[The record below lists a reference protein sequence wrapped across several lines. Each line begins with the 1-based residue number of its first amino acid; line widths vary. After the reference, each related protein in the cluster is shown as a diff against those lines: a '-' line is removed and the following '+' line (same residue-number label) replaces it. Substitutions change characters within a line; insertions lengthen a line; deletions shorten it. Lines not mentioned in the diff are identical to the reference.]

1 MKKAKYIILLSL
13 TILLTGCVKSN
24 TSMTINKDKSM
35 SLTSEVLISD
45 KLLDKESKLIIKDE
59 KEKLQKKNMTVEEIK
74 NSNGYSGFSVT
85 KKYGNI
91 DKNSKE
97 EYKEIIISNFFD
109 DKFDDSVLF
118 QVKKGLFKNVYT
130 ANYKFEVDNDDFVE
144 NNNSNETVIDDTTNT
159 PTVENGTTNVIDNTN
174 NVDGTNNNTE
184 KDISDNADLIKL
196 ASEVK
201 FKFSVNLPYK
211 VLESNATKKSD
222 DGKKLE
228 WDLNSNDAVKIN
240 YSFELYN
247 MNNIYMAIG
256 ISIGTIILLIVLII
270 IKNIIVEPV
279 YTDYNIALS
288 YTGEVKK
295 DEQKDMKI
303 TISSAMGKN
312 YEHTRIIANA
322 TTPSGGT
329 VNLFATDS
337 QGLEHDIIQNGWG
350 NASGD
355 PIGGVDVKKELNVRG
370 LFNVAGD
377 YSITLSLINRDDS
390 DAVIESKA
398 FTIAVT
404 EKNTAPTEPENV
416 EQVKPEEKPE
426 NNEEKI
432 NKKSIFFKLVIDFT

>member
-45 KLLDKESKLIIKDE
+45 KLLDKESRLIIKDE
-59 KEKLQKKNMTVEEIK
+59 KDKLQKKNMTVEEIK

-85 KKYGNI
+85 KKYSNI

-144 NNNSNETVIDDTTNT
+144 DKNSNETVIDDATNT

-270 IKNIIVEPV
+270 IKNIIVQ
-279 YTDYNIALS
+279 
-288 YTGEVKK
+288 KK
-295 DEQKDMKI
+295 REK
-303 TISSAMGKN
+303 ISSRPILREYDPSIEDELLEKTN
-312 YEHTRIIANA
+312 INDDESSISSVSVNSNVNTESERVYEKLEQTQIINI
-322 TTPSGGT
+322 P
-329 VNLFATDS
+329 D
-337 QGLEHDIIQNGWG
+337 DI
-350 NASGD
+350 
-355 PIGGVDVKKELNVRG
+355 K
-370 LFNVAGD
+370 
-377 YSITLSLINRDDS
+377 
-390 DAVIESKA
+390 
-398 FTIAVT
+398 
-404 EKNTAPTEPENV
+404 
-416 EQVKPEEKPE
+416 
-426 NNEEKI
+426 
-432 NKKSIFFKLVIDFT
+432 

>member
-45 KLLDKESKLIIKDE
+45 KLLDKESRLIIKDE
-59 KEKLQKKNMTVEEIK
+59 KDKLQKKNMTVEEIK
-74 NSNGYSGFSVT
+74 DSNGYSGFSVT

-97 EYKEIIISNFFD
+97 EYKEIIISNFYD

-144 NNNSNETVIDDTTNT
+144 ENNSNETVIDDTTNT

-256 ISIGTIILLIVLII
+256 ISVGAIILLIVLII
-270 IKNIIVEPV
+270 IKNKIVQ
-279 YTDYNIALS
+279 
-288 YTGEVKK
+288 KK
-295 DEQKDMKI
+295 REK
-303 TISSAMGKN
+303 ISSRPILKEYDPSIEDELLEKTN
-312 YEHTRIIANA
+312 VNDDESSISSVSVNSNVNTESERVYEKLEQTQIINI
-322 TTPSGGT
+322 P
-329 VNLFATDS
+329 D
-337 QGLEHDIIQNGWG
+337 DI
-350 NASGD
+350 
-355 PIGGVDVKKELNVRG
+355 K
-370 LFNVAGD
+370 
-377 YSITLSLINRDDS
+377 
-390 DAVIESKA
+390 
-398 FTIAVT
+398 
-404 EKNTAPTEPENV
+404 
-416 EQVKPEEKPE
+416 
-426 NNEEKI
+426 
-432 NKKSIFFKLVIDFT
+432 

>member
-45 KLLDKESKLIIKDE
+45 KLLDKESRLIIKDE

-74 NSNGYSGFSVT
+74 DSNGYSGFSVT

-144 NNNSNETVIDDTTNT
+144 ENNSNETVIDDTTNT

-256 ISIGTIILLIVLII
+256 ISIGAIILLIVLII
-270 IKNIIVEPV
+270 IKNKIVQ
-279 YTDYNIALS
+279 
-288 YTGEVKK
+288 KK
-295 DEQKDMKI
+295 REK
-303 TISSAMGKN
+303 ISSRPILREYDPSIEDELLEKTN
-312 YEHTRIIANA
+312 VNDDESSISSVSVNSNVNTESERVYEKLEQTQIINI
-322 TTPSGGT
+322 P
-329 VNLFATDS
+329 D
-337 QGLEHDIIQNGWG
+337 DI
-350 NASGD
+350 
-355 PIGGVDVKKELNVRG
+355 K
-370 LFNVAGD
+370 
-377 YSITLSLINRDDS
+377 
-390 DAVIESKA
+390 
-398 FTIAVT
+398 
-404 EKNTAPTEPENV
+404 
-416 EQVKPEEKPE
+416 
-426 NNEEKI
+426 
-432 NKKSIFFKLVIDFT
+432 

>member
-45 KLLDKESKLIIKDE
+45 KLLDKESRLIIKDE
-59 KEKLQKKNMTVEEIK
+59 KDKLQKKNMTVEEIK
-74 NSNGYSGFSVT
+74 DSNGYSGFSVT

-144 NNNSNETVIDDTTNT
+144 DKNSNETVIDDTTNT
-159 PTVENGTTNVIDNTN
+159 PTVENDTTNVIDNTN
-174 NVDGTNNNTE
+174 NVDGANNNTE

-211 VLESNATKKSD
+211 ALESNATKKSD

-270 IKNIIVEPV
+270 IKNIIVQ
-279 YTDYNIALS
+279 
-288 YTGEVKK
+288 KK
-295 DEQKDMKI
+295 REK
-303 TISSAMGKN
+303 ISSRPILREYDPSIEDELLEKTN
-312 YEHTRIIANA
+312 VNDYESSISNVSVNSNVNTESERVYEKLEQTQIINI
-322 TTPSGGT
+322 P
-329 VNLFATDS
+329 D
-337 QGLEHDIIQNGWG
+337 DI
-350 NASGD
+350 
-355 PIGGVDVKKELNVRG
+355 K
-370 LFNVAGD
+370 
-377 YSITLSLINRDDS
+377 
-390 DAVIESKA
+390 
-398 FTIAVT
+398 
-404 EKNTAPTEPENV
+404 
-416 EQVKPEEKPE
+416 
-426 NNEEKI
+426 
-432 NKKSIFFKLVIDFT
+432 

>member
-45 KLLDKESKLIIKDE
+45 KLLDKESRLIIKDE
-59 KEKLQKKNMTVEEIK
+59 KDKLQKKNMTVEEIK

-174 NVDGTNNNTE
+174 NVDGTNNNTG

-256 ISIGTIILLIVLII
+256 ISIGTIMLLIVLII
-270 IKNIIVEPV
+270 IKNKIVQ
-279 YTDYNIALS
+279 
-288 YTGEVKK
+288 KK
-295 DEQKDMKI
+295 REK
-303 TISSAMGKN
+303 ISSRPILKEYDPSIEDELLGKTN
-312 YEHTRIIANA
+312 VNDYESSISSVSVNSNVNTESERVYEKLEQTQIINI
-322 TTPSGGT
+322 P
-329 VNLFATDS
+329 D
-337 QGLEHDIIQNGWG
+337 DI
-350 NASGD
+350 
-355 PIGGVDVKKELNVRG
+355 K
-370 LFNVAGD
+370 
-377 YSITLSLINRDDS
+377 
-390 DAVIESKA
+390 
-398 FTIAVT
+398 
-404 EKNTAPTEPENV
+404 
-416 EQVKPEEKPE
+416 
-426 NNEEKI
+426 
-432 NKKSIFFKLVIDFT
+432 

>member
-45 KLLDKESKLIIKDE
+45 KLLDKESRLIIKDE

-74 NSNGYSGFSVT
+74 DSNGYSGFSVT

-144 NNNSNETVIDDTTNT
+144 DNNSNETVIDDTTNT

-256 ISIGTIILLIVLII
+256 ISIGAIILLIVLII
-270 IKNIIVEPV
+270 IKNKIVQ
-279 YTDYNIALS
+279 
-288 YTGEVKK
+288 KK
-295 DEQKDMKI
+295 REK
-303 TISSAMGKN
+303 ISSRPILREYDPSIEDELLEKTN
-312 YEHTRIIANA
+312 VNDDESSISSVSVKSNVNTESERVYEKLEQTQIINI
-322 TTPSGGT
+322 P
-329 VNLFATDS
+329 D
-337 QGLEHDIIQNGWG
+337 DI
-350 NASGD
+350 
-355 PIGGVDVKKELNVRG
+355 K
-370 LFNVAGD
+370 
-377 YSITLSLINRDDS
+377 
-390 DAVIESKA
+390 
-398 FTIAVT
+398 
-404 EKNTAPTEPENV
+404 
-416 EQVKPEEKPE
+416 
-426 NNEEKI
+426 
-432 NKKSIFFKLVIDFT
+432 

>member
-45 KLLDKESKLIIKDE
+45 KLLDKESRLIIKDE

-74 NSNGYSGFSVT
+74 DSNGYSGFSVT

-144 NNNSNETVIDDTTNT
+144 ENNSNETVIDDTTNT

-256 ISIGTIILLIVLII
+256 ISIGAIILLIVLII
-270 IKNIIVEPV
+270 IKNKIVQ
-279 YTDYNIALS
+279 
-288 YTGEVKK
+288 KK
-295 DEQKDMKI
+295 REK
-303 TISSAMGKN
+303 ISSRPILKEYDPSIEDELLEKTN
-312 YEHTRIIANA
+312 VNDDESSSSSVSVKSNVNTESERVYEKLEQTQIINI
-322 TTPSGGT
+322 P
-329 VNLFATDS
+329 D
-337 QGLEHDIIQNGWG
+337 DI
-350 NASGD
+350 
-355 PIGGVDVKKELNVRG
+355 K
-370 LFNVAGD
+370 
-377 YSITLSLINRDDS
+377 
-390 DAVIESKA
+390 
-398 FTIAVT
+398 
-404 EKNTAPTEPENV
+404 
-416 EQVKPEEKPE
+416 
-426 NNEEKI
+426 
-432 NKKSIFFKLVIDFT
+432 

>member
-45 KLLDKESKLIIKDE
+45 KLLDKESRLIIKDE
-59 KEKLQKKNMTVEEIK
+59 KDKLQKKNMTVEEIK

-144 NNNSNETVIDDTTNT
+144 DKNSNETVIDDTTNT
-159 PTVENGTTNVIDNTN
+159 PTVENDTTNVIDNTN

-184 KDISDNADLIKL
+184 KDISDNDDLIKL

-256 ISIGTIILLIVLII
+256 ISIGAVILLIVLII
-270 IKNIIVEPV
+270 IKNKIVQ
-279 YTDYNIALS
+279 
-288 YTGEVKK
+288 KK
-295 DEQKDMKI
+295 REK
-303 TISSAMGKN
+303 ISSRPILREYDPSIEDELLGKTN
-312 YEHTRIIANA
+312 VNDYESGISSVSVNSNVNTESERVYEKLEQTQIINI
-322 TTPSGGT
+322 P
-329 VNLFATDS
+329 D
-337 QGLEHDIIQNGWG
+337 DI
-350 NASGD
+350 
-355 PIGGVDVKKELNVRG
+355 K
-370 LFNVAGD
+370 
-377 YSITLSLINRDDS
+377 
-390 DAVIESKA
+390 
-398 FTIAVT
+398 
-404 EKNTAPTEPENV
+404 
-416 EQVKPEEKPE
+416 
-426 NNEEKI
+426 
-432 NKKSIFFKLVIDFT
+432 

>member
-45 KLLDKESKLIIKDE
+45 KLLDKESRLIIKDE

-74 NSNGYSGFSVT
+74 DSNGYSGFSVT

-97 EYKEIIISNFFD
+97 EYKEIIISNFYD

-144 NNNSNETVIDDTTNT
+144 ENNSNETVINDTTNT

-247 MNNIYMAIG
+247 MNNIYMAMG
-256 ISIGTIILLIVLII
+256 ISIGAIILLIVLII
-270 IKNIIVEPV
+270 IKNKIVQ
-279 YTDYNIALS
+279 
-288 YTGEVKK
+288 KK
-295 DEQKDMKI
+295 REK
-303 TISSAMGKN
+303 ISSRPILREYDPSIEDELLEKTN
-312 YEHTRIIANA
+312 VNDDESSISSVSVNSNVNTESERVYEKLEQTQIINI
-322 TTPSGGT
+322 P
-329 VNLFATDS
+329 D
-337 QGLEHDIIQNGWG
+337 DI
-350 NASGD
+350 
-355 PIGGVDVKKELNVRG
+355 K
-370 LFNVAGD
+370 
-377 YSITLSLINRDDS
+377 
-390 DAVIESKA
+390 
-398 FTIAVT
+398 
-404 EKNTAPTEPENV
+404 
-416 EQVKPEEKPE
+416 
-426 NNEEKI
+426 
-432 NKKSIFFKLVIDFT
+432 

>member
-45 KLLDKESKLIIKDE
+45 KLLDKESRLIIKDE
-59 KEKLQKKNMTVEEIK
+59 KDKLQKKNMTVEEIK
-74 NSNGYSGFSVT
+74 DSNGYSGFSVT

-130 ANYKFEVDNDDFVE
+130 ANYKFEVDNDDFVKD
-144 NNNSNETVIDDTTNT
+144 NNSNETIIDDTTNT
-159 PTVENGTTNVIDNTN
+159 LTVENGTTNVIDNTN

-256 ISIGTIILLIVLII
+256 ISIGAIILLIVLII
-270 IKNIIVEPV
+270 IKNKIVQ
-279 YTDYNIALS
+279 
-288 YTGEVKK
+288 KK
-295 DEQKDMKI
+295 REK
-303 TISSAMGKN
+303 ISSRPILKEYDPSIEDELLGKTN
-312 YEHTRIIANA
+312 VNDYESSISSVSVNSNVNTESERVYEKLEQTQIINI
-322 TTPSGGT
+322 P
-329 VNLFATDS
+329 D
-337 QGLEHDIIQNGWG
+337 DI
-350 NASGD
+350 
-355 PIGGVDVKKELNVRG
+355 K
-370 LFNVAGD
+370 
-377 YSITLSLINRDDS
+377 
-390 DAVIESKA
+390 
-398 FTIAVT
+398 
-404 EKNTAPTEPENV
+404 
-416 EQVKPEEKPE
+416 
-426 NNEEKI
+426 
-432 NKKSIFFKLVIDFT
+432 

>member
-45 KLLDKESKLIIKDE
+45 KLLDKENGLIIKDE

-74 NSNGYSGFSVT
+74 DSNGYSGFSVT

-97 EYKEIIISNFFD
+97 EYKEIIISNFYD

-144 NNNSNETVIDDTTNT
+144 ENNSNETVIDDTTNT

-256 ISIGTIILLIVLII
+256 ISIGAIILLIVLII
-270 IKNIIVEPV
+270 IKNKIVQ
-279 YTDYNIALS
+279 
-288 YTGEVKK
+288 KK
-295 DEQKDMKI
+295 REK
-303 TISSAMGKN
+303 ISSRPILREYDPSIEDELLEKTN
-312 YEHTRIIANA
+312 VNDDESSISSVSVNSNVNTESERVYEKLEQTQIINI
-322 TTPSGGT
+322 P
-329 VNLFATDS
+329 D
-337 QGLEHDIIQNGWG
+337 DI
-350 NASGD
+350 
-355 PIGGVDVKKELNVRG
+355 K
-370 LFNVAGD
+370 
-377 YSITLSLINRDDS
+377 
-390 DAVIESKA
+390 
-398 FTIAVT
+398 
-404 EKNTAPTEPENV
+404 
-416 EQVKPEEKPE
+416 
-426 NNEEKI
+426 
-432 NKKSIFFKLVIDFT
+432 

>member
-45 KLLDKESKLIIKDE
+45 KLLDKENRLIIKDE

-74 NSNGYSGFSVT
+74 DSNGYSGFSVT

-130 ANYKFEVDNDDFVE
+130 ANYKFEIDNDDFVE
-144 NNNSNETVIDDTTNT
+144 ENNSNETVIDDTTNT

-256 ISIGTIILLIVLII
+256 ISIGAIILLIVLII
-270 IKNIIVEPV
+270 IKNKIVQ
-279 YTDYNIALS
+279 
-288 YTGEVKK
+288 KK
-295 DEQKDMKI
+295 REK
-303 TISSAMGKN
+303 ISSRPILKEYDPSIEDELLEKTN
-312 YEHTRIIANA
+312 VNDDESSISSVSVNSNVNTESERVYEKLEQTQIINI
-322 TTPSGGT
+322 P
-329 VNLFATDS
+329 D
-337 QGLEHDIIQNGWG
+337 DI
-350 NASGD
+350 
-355 PIGGVDVKKELNVRG
+355 K
-370 LFNVAGD
+370 
-377 YSITLSLINRDDS
+377 
-390 DAVIESKA
+390 
-398 FTIAVT
+398 
-404 EKNTAPTEPENV
+404 
-416 EQVKPEEKPE
+416 
-426 NNEEKI
+426 
-432 NKKSIFFKLVIDFT
+432 

>member
-45 KLLDKESKLIIKDE
+45 KLLDKESRLIIKDE
-59 KEKLQKKNMTVEEIK
+59 KDKLQKKNMTVEEIK
-74 NSNGYSGFSVT
+74 DSNGYSGFSVT

-144 NNNSNETVIDDTTNT
+144 DNNSNETVIDDTTNT

-256 ISIGTIILLIVLII
+256 ISIGAIILLIVLII
-270 IKNIIVEPV
+270 IKNKIVQ
-279 YTDYNIALS
+279 
-288 YTGEVKK
+288 KK
-295 DEQKDMKI
+295 REK
-303 TISSAMGKN
+303 ISSRPILREYDPSIEDELLEKTN
-312 YEHTRIIANA
+312 VNDDESSISSVSVNSNVNTESERVYEKLEQTQIINI
-322 TTPSGGT
+322 P
-329 VNLFATDS
+329 D
-337 QGLEHDIIQNGWG
+337 DI
-350 NASGD
+350 
-355 PIGGVDVKKELNVRG
+355 K
-370 LFNVAGD
+370 
-377 YSITLSLINRDDS
+377 
-390 DAVIESKA
+390 
-398 FTIAVT
+398 
-404 EKNTAPTEPENV
+404 
-416 EQVKPEEKPE
+416 
-426 NNEEKI
+426 
-432 NKKSIFFKLVIDFT
+432 

>member
-144 NNNSNETVIDDTTNT
+144 DKNSNETVIDDTTNT

-256 ISIGTIILLIVLII
+256 ISIGAIILLIVLII
-270 IKNIIVEPV
+270 IKNKIVQ
-279 YTDYNIALS
+279 
-288 YTGEVKK
+288 KK
-295 DEQKDMKI
+295 REK
-303 TISSAMGKN
+303 ISSRPILKEYDPSIEDELLGKTN
-312 YEHTRIIANA
+312 VNDYESSISSVSVNSNVNTESERVYEKLEQTQIINI
-322 TTPSGGT
+322 P
-329 VNLFATDS
+329 D
-337 QGLEHDIIQNGWG
+337 DI
-350 NASGD
+350 
-355 PIGGVDVKKELNVRG
+355 K
-370 LFNVAGD
+370 
-377 YSITLSLINRDDS
+377 
-390 DAVIESKA
+390 
-398 FTIAVT
+398 
-404 EKNTAPTEPENV
+404 
-416 EQVKPEEKPE
+416 
-426 NNEEKI
+426 
-432 NKKSIFFKLVIDFT
+432 

>member
-45 KLLDKESKLIIKDE
+45 KLLDKESRLIIKDE
-59 KEKLQKKNMTVEEIK
+59 KDKLQKKNMTVEEIK

-174 NVDGTNNNTE
+174 NVDGTNNNTG

-270 IKNIIVEPV
+270 IKNKIVQ
-279 YTDYNIALS
+279 
-288 YTGEVKK
+288 KK
-295 DEQKDMKI
+295 REK
-303 TISSAMGKN
+303 ISSRPILREYDPSIEDELLGKTN
-312 YEHTRIIANA
+312 VNDYESSISSVSVNSNVNTESERVYEKLEQTQIINI
-322 TTPSGGT
+322 P
-329 VNLFATDS
+329 D
-337 QGLEHDIIQNGWG
+337 DI
-350 NASGD
+350 
-355 PIGGVDVKKELNVRG
+355 K
-370 LFNVAGD
+370 
-377 YSITLSLINRDDS
+377 
-390 DAVIESKA
+390 
-398 FTIAVT
+398 
-404 EKNTAPTEPENV
+404 
-416 EQVKPEEKPE
+416 
-426 NNEEKI
+426 
-432 NKKSIFFKLVIDFT
+432 

>member
-45 KLLDKESKLIIKDE
+45 KLLDKESRLIIKDE
-59 KEKLQKKNMTVEEIK
+59 KDKLQKKNMTVEEIK

-144 NNNSNETVIDDTTNT
+144 DKNSNETVIDDTANT

-270 IKNIIVEPV
+270 IKNKIVQ
-279 YTDYNIALS
+279 
-288 YTGEVKK
+288 KK
-295 DEQKDMKI
+295 REK
-303 TISSAMGKN
+303 ISSRPILREYDPSIEDELSGKTN
-312 YEHTRIIANA
+312 VNDYESSISSVSVNSNVNTESERVYEKLEQTQIINI
-322 TTPSGGT
+322 P
-329 VNLFATDS
+329 D
-337 QGLEHDIIQNGWG
+337 DI
-350 NASGD
+350 
-355 PIGGVDVKKELNVRG
+355 K
-370 LFNVAGD
+370 
-377 YSITLSLINRDDS
+377 
-390 DAVIESKA
+390 
-398 FTIAVT
+398 
-404 EKNTAPTEPENV
+404 
-416 EQVKPEEKPE
+416 
-426 NNEEKI
+426 
-432 NKKSIFFKLVIDFT
+432 

>member
-45 KLLDKESKLIIKDE
+45 KLLDKESRLIIKDE
-59 KEKLQKKNMTVEEIK
+59 KDKLQKKNMTVEEIK
-74 NSNGYSGFSVT
+74 DSNGYSGFSVT

-97 EYKEIIISNFFD
+97 EYKEIIISNFYD

-144 NNNSNETVIDDTTNT
+144 ENNSNETVIDDTTNT

-256 ISIGTIILLIVLII
+256 ISIGAIILLIVLII
-270 IKNIIVEPV
+270 IKNKIVQ
-279 YTDYNIALS
+279 
-288 YTGEVKK
+288 KK
-295 DEQKDMKI
+295 REK
-303 TISSAMGKN
+303 ISSRPILKEYDPSIEDELLEKTN
-312 YEHTRIIANA
+312 VNDDESSSSSVSVKSNVNTESERVYEKLEQTQIINI
-322 TTPSGGT
+322 P
-329 VNLFATDS
+329 D
-337 QGLEHDIIQNGWG
+337 DI
-350 NASGD
+350 
-355 PIGGVDVKKELNVRG
+355 K
-370 LFNVAGD
+370 
-377 YSITLSLINRDDS
+377 
-390 DAVIESKA
+390 
-398 FTIAVT
+398 
-404 EKNTAPTEPENV
+404 
-416 EQVKPEEKPE
+416 
-426 NNEEKI
+426 
-432 NKKSIFFKLVIDFT
+432 

>member
-45 KLLDKESKLIIKDE
+45 KLLDKESRLIIKDE

-74 NSNGYSGFSVT
+74 DSNGYSGFSVT

-97 EYKEIIISNFFD
+97 EYKEIIISNFYD

-144 NNNSNETVIDDTTNT
+144 DNNSNETVIDDTTNT

-256 ISIGTIILLIVLII
+256 ISIGAIILLIVLII
-270 IKNIIVEPV
+270 IKNKIVQ
-279 YTDYNIALS
+279 
-288 YTGEVKK
+288 KK
-295 DEQKDMKI
+295 REK
-303 TISSAMGKN
+303 ISSRPILREYDPSIEDELLEKTN
-312 YEHTRIIANA
+312 VNDDESSSSSVSVKSNVNTESERVYEKLEQTQIINI
-322 TTPSGGT
+322 P
-329 VNLFATDS
+329 D
-337 QGLEHDIIQNGWG
+337 DI
-350 NASGD
+350 
-355 PIGGVDVKKELNVRG
+355 K
-370 LFNVAGD
+370 
-377 YSITLSLINRDDS
+377 
-390 DAVIESKA
+390 
-398 FTIAVT
+398 
-404 EKNTAPTEPENV
+404 
-416 EQVKPEEKPE
+416 
-426 NNEEKI
+426 
-432 NKKSIFFKLVIDFT
+432 

>member
-45 KLLDKESKLIIKDE
+45 KLLDKESRLIIKDE
-59 KEKLQKKNMTVEEIK
+59 KDKLQKKNMIVEEIK

-144 NNNSNETVIDDTTNT
+144 DKNSNETVIDDTTNT

-270 IKNIIVEPV
+270 IKNKIVQ
-279 YTDYNIALS
+279 
-288 YTGEVKK
+288 KK
-295 DEQKDMKI
+295 REK
-303 TISSAMGKN
+303 ISSRPILREYDPSIEDELLGKTN
-312 YEHTRIIANA
+312 VNDYESSISSVSVNSNVNTESERVYEKLEQTQIINI
-322 TTPSGGT
+322 P
-329 VNLFATDS
+329 D
-337 QGLEHDIIQNGWG
+337 DI
-350 NASGD
+350 
-355 PIGGVDVKKELNVRG
+355 K
-370 LFNVAGD
+370 
-377 YSITLSLINRDDS
+377 
-390 DAVIESKA
+390 
-398 FTIAVT
+398 
-404 EKNTAPTEPENV
+404 
-416 EQVKPEEKPE
+416 
-426 NNEEKI
+426 
-432 NKKSIFFKLVIDFT
+432 

>member
-45 KLLDKESKLIIKDE
+45 KLLDKESRLIIKDE
-59 KEKLQKKNMTVEEIK
+59 KDKLQKKNMTVEEIK
-74 NSNGYSGFSVT
+74 DSNGYSGFSVT

-97 EYKEIIISNFFD
+97 EYKEIIISNFYD

-144 NNNSNETVIDDTTNT
+144 ENNSNETVIDDTTNT

-256 ISIGTIILLIVLII
+256 ISIGAIILLIVLII
-270 IKNIIVEPV
+270 IKNKIVR
-279 YTDYNIALS
+279 
-288 YTGEVKK
+288 KK
-295 DEQKDMKI
+295 REK
-303 TISSAMGKN
+303 ISSRPILREYDPSIEDELLEKTN
-312 YEHTRIIANA
+312 VNDDESSISSVSVNSNVNTESERVYEKLEQTQIINI
-322 TTPSGGT
+322 P
-329 VNLFATDS
+329 D
-337 QGLEHDIIQNGWG
+337 DI
-350 NASGD
+350 
-355 PIGGVDVKKELNVRG
+355 K
-370 LFNVAGD
+370 
-377 YSITLSLINRDDS
+377 
-390 DAVIESKA
+390 
-398 FTIAVT
+398 
-404 EKNTAPTEPENV
+404 
-416 EQVKPEEKPE
+416 
-426 NNEEKI
+426 
-432 NKKSIFFKLVIDFT
+432 

>member
-45 KLLDKESKLIIKDE
+45 KLLDKESRLIIKDE
-59 KEKLQKKNMTVEEIK
+59 KDKLQKKNMTVEEIK
-74 NSNGYSGFSVT
+74 DSNGYSGFSVT

-144 NNNSNETVIDDTTNT
+144 DNNSNETVIDDTTNT

-256 ISIGTIILLIVLII
+256 ISIGAIILLIVLII
-270 IKNIIVEPV
+270 IKNKIVQ
-279 YTDYNIALS
+279 
-288 YTGEVKK
+288 KK
-295 DEQKDMKI
+295 REK
-303 TISSAMGKN
+303 ISSRPILREYDPSIEDELLEKTN
-312 YEHTRIIANA
+312 VNDDESSISSVSVKSNVNTESERVYEKLEQTQIINI
-322 TTPSGGT
+322 P
-329 VNLFATDS
+329 D
-337 QGLEHDIIQNGWG
+337 DI
-350 NASGD
+350 
-355 PIGGVDVKKELNVRG
+355 K
-370 LFNVAGD
+370 
-377 YSITLSLINRDDS
+377 
-390 DAVIESKA
+390 
-398 FTIAVT
+398 
-404 EKNTAPTEPENV
+404 
-416 EQVKPEEKPE
+416 
-426 NNEEKI
+426 
-432 NKKSIFFKLVIDFT
+432 

>member
-45 KLLDKESKLIIKDE
+45 KLLDKESRLIIKDE
-59 KEKLQKKNMTVEEIK
+59 KDKLQKKNMTVEEIK
-74 NSNGYSGFSVT
+74 DSNGYSGFSVT

-144 NNNSNETVIDDTTNT
+144 ENNSNETVIDDTTNT

-256 ISIGTIILLIVLII
+256 ISVGAIILLIVLII
-270 IKNIIVEPV
+270 IKNKIVQ
-279 YTDYNIALS
+279 
-288 YTGEVKK
+288 KK
-295 DEQKDMKI
+295 REK
-303 TISSAMGKN
+303 ISSRPILKEYDPSIEDELLEKTN
-312 YEHTRIIANA
+312 VNDDESSSSSVSVKSNVNTESERVYEKLEQTQIINI
-322 TTPSGGT
+322 P
-329 VNLFATDS
+329 D
-337 QGLEHDIIQNGWG
+337 DI
-350 NASGD
+350 
-355 PIGGVDVKKELNVRG
+355 K
-370 LFNVAGD
+370 
-377 YSITLSLINRDDS
+377 
-390 DAVIESKA
+390 
-398 FTIAVT
+398 
-404 EKNTAPTEPENV
+404 
-416 EQVKPEEKPE
+416 
-426 NNEEKI
+426 
-432 NKKSIFFKLVIDFT
+432 

>member
-45 KLLDKESKLIIKDE
+45 KLLDKESRLIIKDE
-59 KEKLQKKNMTVEEIK
+59 KDKLQKKNMTVEEIK
-74 NSNGYSGFSVT
+74 DSNGYSGFSVT

-144 NNNSNETVIDDTTNT
+144 ENNSNETVINDTTNT

-256 ISIGTIILLIVLII
+256 ISIGAIILLIVLII
-270 IKNIIVEPV
+270 IKNKIVQ
-279 YTDYNIALS
+279 
-288 YTGEVKK
+288 KK
-295 DEQKDMKI
+295 REK
-303 TISSAMGKN
+303 ISSRPILKEYDPSIEDELLEKTN
-312 YEHTRIIANA
+312 VNDDESSSSSVSVKSNVNTESERVYEKLEQTQIINI
-322 TTPSGGT
+322 P
-329 VNLFATDS
+329 D
-337 QGLEHDIIQNGWG
+337 DI
-350 NASGD
+350 
-355 PIGGVDVKKELNVRG
+355 K
-370 LFNVAGD
+370 
-377 YSITLSLINRDDS
+377 
-390 DAVIESKA
+390 
-398 FTIAVT
+398 
-404 EKNTAPTEPENV
+404 
-416 EQVKPEEKPE
+416 
-426 NNEEKI
+426 
-432 NKKSIFFKLVIDFT
+432 

>member
-45 KLLDKESKLIIKDE
+45 KLLDKESRLIIKDE
-59 KEKLQKKNMTVEEIK
+59 KDKLQKKNMTVEEIK
-74 NSNGYSGFSVT
+74 DSNGYSGFSVT

-144 NNNSNETVIDDTTNT
+144 ENNSNETVIDDTTNT

-256 ISIGTIILLIVLII
+256 ISIGAIILLIVLII
-270 IKNIIVEPV
+270 IKNKIVQ
-279 YTDYNIALS
+279 
-288 YTGEVKK
+288 KK
-295 DEQKDMKI
+295 REK
-303 TISSAMGKN
+303 ISSRPILKEYDPSIEDELLEKTN
-312 YEHTRIIANA
+312 VNDDESSSSSVSVKSNVNTESERVYEKLEQTQIINI
-322 TTPSGGT
+322 P
-329 VNLFATDS
+329 D
-337 QGLEHDIIQNGWG
+337 DI
-350 NASGD
+350 
-355 PIGGVDVKKELNVRG
+355 K
-370 LFNVAGD
+370 
-377 YSITLSLINRDDS
+377 
-390 DAVIESKA
+390 
-398 FTIAVT
+398 
-404 EKNTAPTEPENV
+404 
-416 EQVKPEEKPE
+416 
-426 NNEEKI
+426 
-432 NKKSIFFKLVIDFT
+432 

>member
-1 MKKAKYIILLSL
+1 MKKAKYIIILSL

-45 KLLDKESKLIIKDE
+45 KLLDKENGLIIKDE
-59 KEKLQKKNMTVEEIK
+59 KDKLQKKNMTVEEIK
-74 NSNGYSGFSVT
+74 DSNGYSGFSVT

-144 NNNSNETVIDDTTNT
+144 ENNSNETVIDDTTNT

-256 ISIGTIILLIVLII
+256 ISIGAIILLIVLII
-270 IKNIIVEPV
+270 IKNKIVQ
-279 YTDYNIALS
+279 
-288 YTGEVKK
+288 KK
-295 DEQKDMKI
+295 REK
-303 TISSAMGKN
+303 ISSRPILKEYDPSIEDELLEKTN
-312 YEHTRIIANA
+312 VNDYESSISSVSVKSNVNTESERVYEKLEQTQIINI
-322 TTPSGGT
+322 P
-329 VNLFATDS
+329 D
-337 QGLEHDIIQNGWG
+337 DI
-350 NASGD
+350 
-355 PIGGVDVKKELNVRG
+355 K
-370 LFNVAGD
+370 
-377 YSITLSLINRDDS
+377 
-390 DAVIESKA
+390 
-398 FTIAVT
+398 
-404 EKNTAPTEPENV
+404 
-416 EQVKPEEKPE
+416 
-426 NNEEKI
+426 
-432 NKKSIFFKLVIDFT
+432 

>member
-45 KLLDKESKLIIKDE
+45 KLLDKESRLIIKDE
-59 KEKLQKKNMTVEEIK
+59 KDKLQKKNMTVEEIK
-74 NSNGYSGFSVT
+74 DSNGYSGFSVT

-97 EYKEIIISNFFD
+97 EYKEIIISNFYD

-144 NNNSNETVIDDTTNT
+144 ENNSNETVIDDTTNT

-256 ISIGTIILLIVLII
+256 ISVGAIILLIVLII
-270 IKNIIVEPV
+270 IKNKIVQ
-279 YTDYNIALS
+279 
-288 YTGEVKK
+288 KK
-295 DEQKDMKI
+295 REK
-303 TISSAMGKN
+303 ISSRPILKEYDPSIEDELLEKTN
-312 YEHTRIIANA
+312 VNDDESSSSSVSVKSNVNTESERVYEKLEQTQIINI
-322 TTPSGGT
+322 P
-329 VNLFATDS
+329 D
-337 QGLEHDIIQNGWG
+337 DI
-350 NASGD
+350 
-355 PIGGVDVKKELNVRG
+355 K
-370 LFNVAGD
+370 
-377 YSITLSLINRDDS
+377 
-390 DAVIESKA
+390 
-398 FTIAVT
+398 
-404 EKNTAPTEPENV
+404 
-416 EQVKPEEKPE
+416 
-426 NNEEKI
+426 
-432 NKKSIFFKLVIDFT
+432 

>member
-45 KLLDKESKLIIKDE
+45 KLLDKESRLIIKDE
-59 KEKLQKKNMTVEEIK
+59 KDKLQKKNMTVEEIK

-85 KKYGNI
+85 KKYSNI

-144 NNNSNETVIDDTTNT
+144 NNNSNETVIDDATNT

-270 IKNIIVEPV
+270 IKNIIVQ
-279 YTDYNIALS
+279 
-288 YTGEVKK
+288 KK
-295 DEQKDMKI
+295 REK
-303 TISSAMGKN
+303 ISSRPILKEYDPSIEDELLGKTN
-312 YEHTRIIANA
+312 VNDYESSISSVSVNSNVNTESERVYEKLEQTQIINI
-322 TTPSGGT
+322 P
-329 VNLFATDS
+329 D
-337 QGLEHDIIQNGWG
+337 DI
-350 NASGD
+350 
-355 PIGGVDVKKELNVRG
+355 K
-370 LFNVAGD
+370 
-377 YSITLSLINRDDS
+377 
-390 DAVIESKA
+390 
-398 FTIAVT
+398 
-404 EKNTAPTEPENV
+404 
-416 EQVKPEEKPE
+416 
-426 NNEEKI
+426 
-432 NKKSIFFKLVIDFT
+432 

>member
-45 KLLDKESKLIIKDE
+45 KLLDKESRLIIKDE
-59 KEKLQKKNMTVEEIK
+59 KDKLQKKNMTVEEIK

-85 KKYGNI
+85 KKYSNI

-144 NNNSNETVIDDTTNT
+144 DKNSNETVIDDTTNT

-270 IKNIIVEPV
+270 IKNIIVQ
-279 YTDYNIALS
+279 
-288 YTGEVKK
+288 KK
-295 DEQKDMKI
+295 REK
-303 TISSAMGKN
+303 ISSRPILREYDPSIEDELLEKTN
-312 YEHTRIIANA
+312 INDDESSISSVSVNSNVNTESERVYEKLEQTQIINI
-322 TTPSGGT
+322 P
-329 VNLFATDS
+329 D
-337 QGLEHDIIQNGWG
+337 DI
-350 NASGD
+350 
-355 PIGGVDVKKELNVRG
+355 K
-370 LFNVAGD
+370 
-377 YSITLSLINRDDS
+377 
-390 DAVIESKA
+390 
-398 FTIAVT
+398 
-404 EKNTAPTEPENV
+404 
-416 EQVKPEEKPE
+416 
-426 NNEEKI
+426 
-432 NKKSIFFKLVIDFT
+432 

>member
-45 KLLDKESKLIIKDE
+45 KLLDKESRLIIKDE
-59 KEKLQKKNMTVEEIK
+59 KKKLQKKNMTVEEIK
-74 NSNGYSGFSVT
+74 DSNGYSGFSVT

-144 NNNSNETVIDDTTNT
+144 ENNSNETVINDTTNT

-256 ISIGTIILLIVLII
+256 ISIGAIILLIVLII
-270 IKNIIVEPV
+270 IKNKIVQ
-279 YTDYNIALS
+279 
-288 YTGEVKK
+288 KK
-295 DEQKDMKI
+295 REK
-303 TISSAMGKN
+303 ISSRPILKEYDPSIEDELLEKTN
-312 YEHTRIIANA
+312 VNDYESSISSVSVKSNVNTESERVYEKLEQTQIINI
-322 TTPSGGT
+322 P
-329 VNLFATDS
+329 D
-337 QGLEHDIIQNGWG
+337 DI
-350 NASGD
+350 
-355 PIGGVDVKKELNVRG
+355 K
-370 LFNVAGD
+370 
-377 YSITLSLINRDDS
+377 
-390 DAVIESKA
+390 
-398 FTIAVT
+398 
-404 EKNTAPTEPENV
+404 
-416 EQVKPEEKPE
+416 
-426 NNEEKI
+426 
-432 NKKSIFFKLVIDFT
+432 

>member
-45 KLLDKESKLIIKDE
+45 KLLDKENGLIIKDE

-74 NSNGYSGFSVT
+74 DSNGYSGFSVT

-97 EYKEIIISNFFD
+97 EYKEIIISNFYD

-144 NNNSNETVIDDTTNT
+144 DNNSNETVINDTTNT

-256 ISIGTIILLIVLII
+256 ISVGAIILLIVLII
-270 IKNIIVEPV
+270 IKNKIVQ
-279 YTDYNIALS
+279 
-288 YTGEVKK
+288 KK
-295 DEQKDMKI
+295 REK
-303 TISSAMGKN
+303 ISSRPILKEYDPSIEDELLEKTN
-312 YEHTRIIANA
+312 VNDDESSSSSVSVKSNVNTESERVYEKLEQTQIINI
-322 TTPSGGT
+322 P
-329 VNLFATDS
+329 D
-337 QGLEHDIIQNGWG
+337 DI
-350 NASGD
+350 
-355 PIGGVDVKKELNVRG
+355 K
-370 LFNVAGD
+370 
-377 YSITLSLINRDDS
+377 
-390 DAVIESKA
+390 
-398 FTIAVT
+398 
-404 EKNTAPTEPENV
+404 
-416 EQVKPEEKPE
+416 
-426 NNEEKI
+426 
-432 NKKSIFFKLVIDFT
+432 

>member
-45 KLLDKESKLIIKDE
+45 KLLDKESRLIIKDE
-59 KEKLQKKNMTVEEIK
+59 KDKLQKKNMTVEEIK
-74 NSNGYSGFSVT
+74 DSNGYSGFSVT

-144 NNNSNETVIDDTTNT
+144 ENNSNETVIDDTTNT

-247 MNNIYMAIG
+247 MNNIYMAMG
-256 ISIGTIILLIVLII
+256 ISIGAIILLIVLII
-270 IKNIIVEPV
+270 IKNKIVQ
-279 YTDYNIALS
+279 
-288 YTGEVKK
+288 KK
-295 DEQKDMKI
+295 REK
-303 TISSAMGKN
+303 ISSRPILKEYDPSIEDELLEKTN
-312 YEHTRIIANA
+312 VNDDESSISSVSVKSNVNTESERVYEKLEQTQIINI
-322 TTPSGGT
+322 P
-329 VNLFATDS
+329 D
-337 QGLEHDIIQNGWG
+337 DI
-350 NASGD
+350 
-355 PIGGVDVKKELNVRG
+355 K
-370 LFNVAGD
+370 
-377 YSITLSLINRDDS
+377 
-390 DAVIESKA
+390 
-398 FTIAVT
+398 
-404 EKNTAPTEPENV
+404 
-416 EQVKPEEKPE
+416 
-426 NNEEKI
+426 
-432 NKKSIFFKLVIDFT
+432 

>member
-45 KLLDKESKLIIKDE
+45 KLLDKESRLIIKDE
-59 KEKLQKKNMTVEEIK
+59 KDKLQKKNMTVEEIK
-74 NSNGYSGFSVT
+74 DSNGYSGFSVT

-144 NNNSNETVIDDTTNT
+144 ENNSNEMVIDDTTNT
-159 PTVENGTTNVIDNTN
+159 PTDENGTTNVIDNTN

-256 ISIGTIILLIVLII
+256 ISVGAIILLIVLII
-270 IKNIIVEPV
+270 IKNKIVQ
-279 YTDYNIALS
+279 
-288 YTGEVKK
+288 KK
-295 DEQKDMKI
+295 REK
-303 TISSAMGKN
+303 ISSRPILREYDPSIEDELLEKTN
-312 YEHTRIIANA
+312 VNDDESSISSVSVKSNVNTESERVYEKLEQTQIINI
-322 TTPSGGT
+322 P
-329 VNLFATDS
+329 D
-337 QGLEHDIIQNGWG
+337 DI
-350 NASGD
+350 
-355 PIGGVDVKKELNVRG
+355 K
-370 LFNVAGD
+370 
-377 YSITLSLINRDDS
+377 
-390 DAVIESKA
+390 
-398 FTIAVT
+398 
-404 EKNTAPTEPENV
+404 
-416 EQVKPEEKPE
+416 
-426 NNEEKI
+426 
-432 NKKSIFFKLVIDFT
+432 